1 MRKLFL
7 IVAFALSLTVG
18 CGGNRNVEEISKTE
32 GISDTEM
39 GTAAV
44 DPLPTAEPE
53 PTEELCGAILILDGS
68 RVEPVISDGKIV
80 KISEY
85 GQNVYHRE
93 TEEISHPS
101 VPTILTLMDAEDD
114 NGVTTEYYS
123 VYFAEE
129 SCYYCYNIRL
139 RTDLFSKEEV
149 LEIVNSVTFSDRA
162 FY

>member
-44 DPLPTAEPE
+44 DPLPMAEPE
-53 PTEELCGAILILDGS
+53 PTEELCGSILDGS

-85 GQNVYHRE
+85 DQNVYHRE